1 MQEKKAR
8 QKKEQ
13 ELAARRR
20 EADMEKLGA
29 PNAQTEAQPQNA
41 MDSED
46 VSEDDSE
53 ASASGDESEVSAYQ
67 YDSSEECDSDEGKH
81 DFCRWSDLSL
91 SFYKT
96 FTYA

>member
-1 MQEKKAR
+1 
-8 QKKEQ
+8 
-13 ELAARRR
+13 
-20 EADMEKLGA
+20 MEKLGA

-67 YDSSEECDSDEGKH
+67 YDSSEECDSDEELDSECLSTCADS
-81 DFCRWSDLSL
+81 DFEDEESDGEDEKVCVQSHLK
-91 SFYKT
+91 FYNLT
-96 FTYA
+96 